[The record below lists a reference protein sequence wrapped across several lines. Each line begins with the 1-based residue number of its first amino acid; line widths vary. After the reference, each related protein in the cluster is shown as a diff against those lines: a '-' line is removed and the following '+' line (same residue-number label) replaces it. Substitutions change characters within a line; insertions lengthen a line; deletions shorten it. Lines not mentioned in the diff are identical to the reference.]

1 MLNENQARA
10 LVLCPSLGAATYQA
24 RVLVEELKSI
34 RDGEYPAEACNIR
47 DLFLCLAEYIVEQLW
62 ELYSPED
69 PLSAPADPSFW
80 RIKALAELTQEL
92 HSYVRYLRASS
103 PGQTPPGLQLA
114 LTELT
119 GLHFPSGNGKPVCVV
134 RPQWKYNLACVLIT
148 WQLKQIINYGGFS
161 ILDPNAELGVTE
173 TEKILPAL
181 WRRWRARERQ
191 AEQRLA
197 SVRPPSNTHKSP
209 EEDPPKH
216 LGVLSFAGLDR
227 DDTLL
232 YPLLAHELGH
242 FLDYSY
248 EPPLNIQEPLAKH
261 SVIPKAQIAEA
272 IREAPD
278 QEPSEAEIDQC
289 DRAIRYRI
297 GVCIRELLADLLA
310 ARMMGFSFFVAQSE
324 FLKSLADWPEP
335 VITESGYPGI
345 QFRLSVAF
353 DHLVAQDHPGNI
365 IKFLEESGTG
375 EYARDNSD
383 AAAKAARLL
392 DFIEKWRARLAGK
405 ASMAHPG
412 DVDIVESSP
421 IQRRVDDLAE
431 KAVKGALDDLK
442 HVARRIIPD
451 DSCARLSHNFFERI
465 RCLEEDL
472 PPILPVEQSACF
484 SEIMSAAW
492 AYQLLSGEE
501 HEFEKEDLRG
511 QFNEYGKTCRLILKA
526 IELMPIPG
534 AADPPRAELPESG
547 TTSERSGFHRPG
559 VLSRPDIETRIRH
572 RLGEDG
578 RLAVVP
584 FNPKAVQEAS
594 LDVHLG
600 NWFAIA
606 RRTELPVVHLR
617 DTEGQF
623 LPGVGR
629 EEVFVPREEEFL
641 IHPGDFIL
649 GATLEFLALPSDV
662 MAFVEGRST
671 LGRMGLI
678 VATATQVAPGFH
690 GVIVLELANTGTVPL
705 AVTPGMG
712 IAQLVFHTLTE
723 PLSKGKP
730 GVYHGKYQCQIK
742 PILTHW
748 LAETELDR
756 TLGRK
761 PQPNKVETTRDS

>member
-1 MLNENQARA
+1 VLNEKQARD

-34 RDGEYPAEACNIR
+34 RDGEYPVEACDIR

-62 ELYSPED
+62 GLYSPED
-69 PLSAPADPSFW
+69 PLTAPADPDFS
-80 RIKALAELTQEL
+80 RTKALAELTQEL

-114 LTELT
+114 VTQLTR
-119 GLHFPSGNGKPVCVV
+119 LHFRSAGKRVCLV
-134 RPQWKYNLACVLIT
+134 RPQWRYNLACVLIT
-148 WQLKQIINYGGFS
+148 PQLRQIIDFS
-161 ILDPNAELGVTE
+161 VLDPNAELGVTE
-173 TEKILPAL
+173 TEQILPAL
-181 WRRWRARERQ
+181 WKRWCTRQ
-191 AEQRLA
+191 
-197 SVRPPSNTHKSP
+197 PPNTHRAL
-209 EEDPPKH
+209 EEDPPRH

-248 EPPLNIQEPLAKH
+248 DPPLNIRKPLANH
-261 SVIPKAQIAEA
+261 SVVPRAQIIDALCA
-272 IREAPD
+272 APG
-278 QEPSEAEIDQC
+278 QEPSEADVDQC

-310 ARMMGFSFFVAQSE
+310 ARMMGFSFLVAQSE

-345 QFRLSVAF
+345 QFRLSVVF
-353 DHLVAQDHPGNI
+353 DHLIAQDHPGNI
-365 IKFLEESGTG
+365 IKFFEESGASD
-375 EYARDNSD
+375 YARDNPYVTNQ
-383 AAAKAARLL
+383 AAWLL
-392 DFIEKWRARLAGK
+392 DFVGKWRGRLAGD

-421 IQRRVDDLAE
+421 IQRKIDDLAE
-431 KAVKGALDDLK
+431 TAVRGALNDLT
-442 HVARRIIPD
+442 HVARQVIPD
-451 DSCARLSHNFFERI
+451 DCCARLSPSFFERI

-472 PPILPVEQSACF
+472 PPFLPSEQSACF
-484 SEIMSAAW
+484 AEIMSAAW
-492 AYQLLSGEE
+492 AHQLLSGEE
-501 HEFEKEDLRG
+501 HEFARQDLRG

-526 IELMPIPG
+526 IELMPIPEV
-534 AADPPRAELPESG
+534 ADLPRAELQKSG
-547 TTSERSGFHRPG
+547 TTTPERSAFRPG
-559 VLSRPDIETRIRH
+559 VLSRPDIEDRIH
-572 RLGEDG
+572 RPLGSG
-578 RLAVVP
+578 GHLAVVP

-606 RRTELPVVHLR
+606 RRTKLPLVHLK

-623 LPGVGR
+623 LPGIGR
-629 EEVFVPREEEFL
+629 EEVFVPRGEEFL

-690 GVIVLELANTGTVPL
+690 GVVVLELANTGTVPL
-705 AVTPGMG
+705 AVTPGMS
-712 IAQLVFHTLTE
+712 IAQLVFQTLTE
-723 PLSKGKP
+723 PLSTGKTN
-730 GVYHGKYQCQIK
+730 VYHGKYQCQIK

-756 TLGRK
+756 TLPLK
-761 PQPNKVETTRDS
+761 PQPNKADPTLSS